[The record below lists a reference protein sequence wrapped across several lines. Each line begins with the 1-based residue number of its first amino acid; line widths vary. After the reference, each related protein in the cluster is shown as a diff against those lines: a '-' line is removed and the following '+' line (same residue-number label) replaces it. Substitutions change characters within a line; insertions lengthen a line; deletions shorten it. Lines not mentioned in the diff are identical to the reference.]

1 MKDQPVVKVMVKPII
16 QNNKQD
22 KESISKKEEEN
33 RESFKIKSPPNPKVT
48 NQEKNINDNYRGIY
62 NQKGQR
68 KNPNYVKDQETELK
82 YQGFQNNN
90 SSKTNIYNNKL
101 NNDYDNNKYSDHIDI
116 NELIF
121 GKDQEYGKSKNNNLI
136 RKSIDRGENKNI
148 KITHIIYTSMET
160 DFNIIEPLEVTTE
173 ESRRKYKG
181 SIDKKNRNGK
191 NGSVRVTYSCSCKN
205 VKILPKN
212 KNKNPGTSEVV
223 AHRDNPHLKGY
234 DNNINNIK
242 TSNNNKIN
250 RGNNNTKVSNEKIS
264 YSVNKNLRKKY

>member
-148 KITHIIYTSMET
+148 KINIY
-160 DFNIIEPLEVTTE
+160 
-173 ESRRKYKG
+173 KY
-181 SIDKKNRNGK
+181 
-191 NGSVRVTYSCSCKN
+191 
-205 VKILPKN
+205 
-212 KNKNPGTSEVV
+212 
-223 AHRDNPHLKGY
+223 
-234 DNNINNIK
+234 
-242 TSNNNKIN
+242 
-250 RGNNNTKVSNEKIS
+250 GN
-264 YSVNKNLRKKY
+264 